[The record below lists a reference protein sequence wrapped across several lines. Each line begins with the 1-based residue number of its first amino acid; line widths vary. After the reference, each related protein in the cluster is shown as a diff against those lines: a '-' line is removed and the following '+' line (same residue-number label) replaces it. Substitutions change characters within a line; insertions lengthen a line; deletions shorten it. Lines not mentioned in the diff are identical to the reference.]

1 MAFLVIH
8 MGLKLFGA
16 AGKNNSQNCEM
27 VKTEQVFTILA
38 MNPEGYNKRTEC
50 EQLLV
55 IYNGCISYYLST
67 LKETIARCILARAK
81 ESCFEVFPIGF
92 NSKYYSIHMI

>member
-38 MNPEGYNKRTEC
+38 VNPEGYNKRTVWTFIY
-50 EQLLV
+50 LLSG
-55 IYNGCISYYLST
+55 N
-67 LKETIARCILARAK
+67 
-81 ESCFEVFPIGF
+81 
-92 NSKYYSIHMI
+92 NS

>member
-16 AGKNNSQNCEM
+16 AGQNNSQNCEM

-38 MNPEGYNKRTEC
+38 VNPEGYNKRTVWTVI
-50 EQLLV
+50 V
-55 IYNGCISYYLST
+55 IYHGCISYYLST
-67 LKETIARCILARAK
+67 LRKQ
-81 ESCFEVFPIGF
+81 
-92 NSKYYSIHMI
+92 